1 MNKMLTQGE
10 IKKLLSNIMSNI
22 ILIDK
27 KKEQTIPNDE
37 LIKKIIEEIKRET
50 K

>member
-1 MNKMLTQGE
+1 MLTQGE